1 MSCDTNVSK
10 LLVRWASN
18 TYIRCLLPHLLWW
31 MPLHVM
37 FPLPTSSLH
46 LVRHAPCCMYS
57 VLYVCSKQPGLRVGM
72 HDSDLGNHPE
82 YCCACPCADNP
93 RNSPLC
99 AHMFSL
105 LHRKM
110 PLPAHA
116 LRARVSGPRLIAHAP
131 ALCVCPL
138 FSVVVIAVCAEIL
151 SLYPMARLSLSSVQ
165 PPLSPPLP
173 RPTHAGRGNFLQAC
187 HVCIRV
193 RVCVCTRG
201 MCVCVCACVCVRV
214 LMCVCAYECVCVRLC
229 LRVCVRVYV
238 CVCHVSVCMHVCV
251 CVSMSVCV
259 SVCVLPSSL

>member
-1 MSCDTNVSK
+1 
-10 LLVRWASN
+10 
-18 TYIRCLLPHLLWW
+18 
-31 MPLHVM
+31 MPLRRQSPKQP
-37 FPLPTSSLH
+37 F
-46 LVRHAPCCMYS
+46 
-57 VLYVCSKQPGLRVGM
+57 VCSYVLLAASQNAPT
-72 HDSDLGNHPE
+72 
-82 YCCACPCADNP
+82 CACPSCARVRP
-93 RNSPLC
+93 ETHC
-99 AHMFSL
+99 ACTCPM
-105 LHRKM
+105 R
-110 PLPAHA
+110 LPAVFGGCYCGMCRNTLTIPH
-116 LRARVSGPRLIAHAP
+116 GP
-131 ALCVCPL
+131 
-138 FSVVVIAVCAEIL
+138 SL
-151 SLYPMARLSLSSVQ
+151 SLFCPIFTLS
-165 PPLSPPLP
+165 PLP